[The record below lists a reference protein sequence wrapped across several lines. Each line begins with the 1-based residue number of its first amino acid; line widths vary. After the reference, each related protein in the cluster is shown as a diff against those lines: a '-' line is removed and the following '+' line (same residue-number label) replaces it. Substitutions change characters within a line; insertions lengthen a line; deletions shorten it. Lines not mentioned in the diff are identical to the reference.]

1 MAFGLGAFLRWCTR
15 MLGGRAAVAANDSID
30 ACRLRWSVY
39 VALKNTNTMATTK
52 RIDRSARLLST
63 GTPRLDAVLLLLL
76 LVGAVGDAGSV
87 AGGGVILSEIYNE
100 IRTEKRYVDARSLC
114 VALAIYESLP

>member
-1 MAFGLGAFLRWCTR
+1 
-15 MLGGRAAVAANDSID
+15 
-30 ACRLRWSVY
+30 
-39 VALKNTNTMATTK
+39 MATTK

-63 GTPRLDAVLLLLL
+63 GTPRLDDVVLLL
-76 LVGAVGDAGSV
+76 LVGALGDAGSV

>member
-1 MAFGLGAFLRWCTR
+1 
-15 MLGGRAAVAANDSID
+15 
-30 ACRLRWSVY
+30 
-39 VALKNTNTMATTK
+39 MATTK